1 MLTLET
7 GLVLAVVGTAIA
19 IIHRLRPT
27 ASPPWS
33 PSLEP
38 RVRAALGKVLG
49 IDTRGVSLDASLAR
63 DLGCSPDDV
72 IAAAAALEADLGII
86 IPERTLRGVRTA
98 RDLVRVTRA
107 LADEREDD
115 APPFVRAHLVSTGDS
130 PEDVRYT
137 GWLTAEA
144 ARSLAEQA
152 FRAGPGAHLQV
163 EVIEDTDLELGWVA
177 AQFAW
182 LRELGIRVGIGLQTP
197 PAGSASAA

>member
-1 MLTLET
+1 MLTLEM

-19 IIHRLRPT
+19 MIYRLRP
-27 ASPPWS
+27 AAPAAWS

-38 RVRAALGKVLG
+38 RVRAALGAVLG
-49 IDTRGVSLDASLAR
+49 LDARRVPLDASLAR
-63 DLGCSPDDV
+63 DLGCGPDDV
-72 IAAAAALEADLGII
+72 IAAAAALEAELGII

-107 LADEREDD
+107 LADEREEE
-115 APPFVRAHLVSTGDS
+115 APPFVRARLVSSGDA
-130 PEDVRYT
+130 PEDVRFT

-163 EVIEDTDLELGWVA
+163 EVIEDTDVELGWVA

-182 LRELGIRVGIGLQTP
+182 LRETGIRVGIGLQTP